1 MNNIKEVIKKKLLI
15 NKPNLSD
22 SSINTYYNLL
32 KKIFYSIN
40 NKDIEF
46 NIDFFK
52 EQDIIIKYLKDK
64 PLQTKK
70 TILAS
75 LVSINNDNKY
85 NNKYKLEM
93 GKLINEYNEKNIK
106 QEKTK
111 KQEDNWIEMD
121 EVKNIYDDKYNS
133 VKYLLTKKN
142 INMKELQL
150 LQDVIIL
157 ALLGGIYIPIRRSQ
171 DYTEFKI
178 ADVDKDKDNYKDKNK
193 LIFNKYK
200 TAKFYNKQEISIPNK
215 LNILLNKYIKLN
227 PYEYLLIDNKKTK
240 LDSIQLN
247 QRLNKIFSK
256 NTSVNILRHSYITDK
271 FPEHNK
277 LLEMKKTAEKMGH
290 NIDQQILYA
299 KK

>member
-1 MNNIKEVIKKKLLI
+1 MNNIKEVIKNQLLT

-111 KQEDNWIEMD
+111 KQEDNWIEME
-121 EVKNIYDDKYNS
+121 EVKKIYDDKYNS
-133 VKYLLTKKN
+133 IKYLLTKKN

-178 ADVDKDKDNYKDKNK
+178 SNVDKDKDNYKDKNK

-200 TAKFYNKQEISIPNK
+200 TAKFYNKQEITIPNK

-277 LLEMKKTAEKMGH
+277 LLEMKKTAEEMGH